1 MTNTEKDVLKS
12 DEVAELLEISPLTVR
27 EWAKKGKIPAR
38 KIGKEWRFSKA
49 AIMKWLEGEQNQ

>member
-1 MTNTEKDVLKS
+1 MNTEKDVLKS

-27 EWAKKGKIPAR
+27 DWAKKGKIPAR

-49 AIMKWLEGEQNQ
+49 AILKWLEGEQNK